1 MSAAPASTVAIE
13 LLKERSRD
21 ALVERLGTVLQE
33 MSSDQAVAFLADLL
47 LTMGADRDYL
57 KQRLIDLTAS
67 RFGRSSE
74 QSSADQLQL
83 FAAALRQACGQSRPE
98 PEPKPE
104 AETEAETEAK
114 PVTPSAAELIAQTN
128 QEIETEKAAQK
139 ARAAQARN
147 ARREA
152 MRLDA
157 EKNGGE
163 QANWPAHLPHE
174 EVTHPV
180 PPEHC
185 TCPDCGQRRE
195 IIGYNKS
202 WRLEIRTQSVV
213 VVELTPIVA
222 CKSHHGAPQSAP
234 VSPKPVD
241 KGHLGFSAASRLL
254 FLRLTHNLPVAR
266 IAEMMQADG
275 VPVSEDMI
283 HTLIRVSGER
293 AKPLVEAI
301 QKQIQKARL
310 VNIDDTHTDVHE
322 GEKERVRRRARV
334 WLALGDEKFAY
345 FFATRS
351 WRASEAQQALGPL
364 SGVLQGDGY
373 AGFPRL
379 AAAQGNTLAGC
390 MSHLRRKLRKAVLAH
405 DPRATLALALVNGM
419 YRVDELA
426 KRRGL
431 GPDDLLRLRQER
443 SVPMMAALLQWARDV
458 APTIETKGPLGQAWT
473 YLKNQQEPLQ
483 VFLTDP
489 TVTIDNNAAE
499 RGLRRITIGR
509 KLWLFF
515 RDQDKLEHVA
525 RLMSLVTTAR
535 LHGVNELAYLQ
546 WVLEQLARRE
556 WSADAATALLPDA
569 WKAMREQQ
577 GQDLGTTNG

>member
-1 MSAAPASTVAIE
+1 MSAASPSTVAIE

-21 ALVERLGTVLQE
+21 ALVERLGAVLQQMGLDE
-33 MSSDQAVAFLADLL
+33 AVAFLADLL

-57 KQRLIDLTAS
+57 KQRLIDLTAT

-74 QSSADQLQL
+74 QASADQLAL
-83 FAAALRQACGQSRPE
+83 FAEALRKELGATPTE
-98 PEPKPE
+98 P
-104 AETEAETEAK
+104 ETEAAAEAEAK

-128 QEIETEKAAQK
+128 QEIEAEKAALK
-139 ARAAQARN
+139 AKAAQARK
-147 ARREA
+147 ARLEA

-157 EKNGGE
+157 EKKGGE
-163 QANWPAHLPHE
+163 QAHWPTHLPRE
-174 EVTHPV
+174 EITHPV
-180 PPEHC
+180 PAEHC
-185 TCPDCGQRRE
+185 MCPDCGRE
-195 IIGYNKS
+195 RAIIGHNTS
-202 WRLEIRTQSVV
+202 WRLEYLTQVKV
-213 VVELTPIVA
+213 VVEQTPIVA
-222 CKSHHGAPQSAP
+222 CKSHHGGPQSAP

-241 KGHLGFSAASRLL
+241 KGHIGFTLAARLL

-293 AKPLVEAI
+293 AMPLVEAI
-301 QKQIQKARL
+301 QRLVQRARL

-322 GEKERVRRRARV
+322 GDKERVRRRARV
-334 WLALGDEKFAY
+334 WLALGDGKFAY
-345 FFATRS
+345 FFATQS

-373 AGFPRL
+373 AGFPKL
-379 AAAQGNTLAGC
+379 AAARGNRLAGC
-390 MSHLRRKLRKAVLAH
+390 MSHLRRKLRKAVLAR

-419 YRVDELA
+419 YQVDKLA
-426 KRRGL
+426 RLRGL

-443 SVPMMAALLQWARDV
+443 SAPMMAALLQWAKDV
-458 APTIETKGPLGQAWT
+458 EPTIETKGPLGQAWT
-473 YLKNQQEPLQ
+473 YLKNQQQPLQ
-483 VFLTDP
+483 VFLSDP
-489 TVTIDNNAAE
+489 SVTIDNNAAE

-535 LHGVNELAYLQ
+535 LHGVNELEYLG

-556 WSADAATALLPDA
+556 WSAEAAAALLPDA

>member
-1 MSAAPASTVAIE
+1 MPAARKSTVAIE

-21 ALVERLGTVLQE
+21 ALVERLGALMQE
-33 MSSDQAVAFLADLL
+33 MSPEESLAFLADLF

-74 QSSADQLQL
+74 QSSADQLLL
-83 FAAALRQACGQSRPE
+83 FQTALRNALGPPPTE
-98 PEPKPE
+98 PETQ
-104 AETEAETEAK
+104 AGAETEAK
-114 PVTPSAAELIAQTN
+114 PVTPSAAELIAQTR
-128 QEIETEKAAQK
+128 QEIEAAKAARK
-139 ARAAQARN
+139 AEAARARI
-147 ARREA
+147 ARRAA

-157 EKNGGE
+157 EKNGGA
-163 QANWPAHLPHE
+163 QAPWPTHLPCE
-174 EVTHPV
+174 EITHPV

-185 TCPDCGQRRE
+185 TCPDCGQARD
-195 IIGYNKS
+195 IIGYESS
-202 WRLEIRTQSVV
+202 WRLEYRTQGVV
-213 VVELTPIVA
+213 VVDKQPVVA
-222 CKSHHGAPQSAP
+222 CRKHHGTPQSAP
-234 VSPKPVD
+234 VAPKPVD

-266 IAEMMQADG
+266 IAEMMQAEG
-275 VPVSEDMI
+275 MPVSEDMI

-293 AKPLVEAI
+293 AKPVVEAI
-301 QKQIQKARL
+301 QRQIQQARL
-310 VNIDDTHTDVHE
+310 VNIDDTYIDVHE

-334 WLALGDEKFAY
+334 WLALGDEKFAF
-345 FFATRS
+345 FFATKS

-364 SGVLQGDGY
+364 TGVLQGDGY

-390 MSHLRRKLRKAVLAH
+390 MSHLRRKLRKAELAH

-419 YRVDELA
+419 FGVDELA
-426 KRRGL
+426 SLRGL

-489 TVTIDNNAAE
+489 TVSIDNNAAE

-525 RLMSLVTTAR
+525 RLMSIVTTAR
-535 LHGVNELAYLQ
+535 LHGVNELDYLG

-569 WKAMREQQ
+569 WKATREQQ

>member
-1 MSAAPASTVAIE
+1 MPASPKSSVAID

-21 ALVERLGTVLQE
+21 ALVERLGALMQQ
-33 MSSDQAVAFLADLL
+33 MSPEESVAFLADLL

-74 QSSADQLQL
+74 QSSADQLLL
-83 FAAALRQACGQSRPE
+83 FKAALRNALGPPSTE
-98 PEPKPE
+98 PEIQ
-104 AETEAETEAK
+104 AESASEAK
-114 PVTPSAAELIAQTN
+114 PVTPSAAELIAQTD
-128 QEIETEKAAQK
+128 QEIEAEKAVQK
-139 ARAAQARN
+139 AKAAQARI

-157 EKNGGE
+157 EKNGGA
-163 QANWPAHLPHE
+163 QASWPTHLPRE
-174 EVTHPV
+174 EITHPV

-185 TCPDCGQRRE
+185 TCPDCGQARD
-195 IIGYNKS
+195 IIGYDSS
-202 WRLEIRTQSVV
+202 WRLEYRTQGVV
-213 VVELTPIVA
+213 VVDKLPVVA
-222 CKSHHGAPQSAP
+222 CRRHHGAPQSAP
-234 VSPKPVD
+234 VAPKPVD
-241 KGHLGFSAASRLL
+241 KGHLGFSAASWLL

-266 IAEMMQADG
+266 IAEMMQAEG

-301 QKQIQKARL
+301 QRQVQQARL

-334 WLALGDEKFAY
+334 WLALGDERFAF
-345 FFATRS
+345 FFATKS

-364 SGVLQGDGY
+364 TGVLQGDGY

-390 MSHLRRKLRKAVLAH
+390 MSHLRRKLRKAELAH

-419 YRVDELA
+419 FRVDELA
-426 KRRGL
+426 RLRGR

-489 TVTIDNNAAE
+489 TVSIDNNAAE

-525 RLMSLVTTAR
+525 RLMSIVTTAR
-535 LHGVNELAYLQ
+535 LHGVNELDYLG

-569 WKAMREQQ
+569 WKATREQQ